1 MYLPTH
7 FERSD
12 TAALQALVDAH
23 PLAMLVTLRAG
34 EPVVDHIPMLLD
46 AGRGPHGTL
55 VGHVARANPL
65 WRTPGACL
73 AVFRGPQAY
82 VSPSWYPSKREH
94 GKAVPTWN
102 YAVAHAH
109 GTFRAFDDAAAL
121 RALVTRLTE
130 RHEAGQPS
138 PWQVNDAPADY
149 LETMLQ
155 AIVGIELPVERIQ
168 GKFKLSQNR
177 SEADRTGVEAGLR
190 DHPGCGDATAVADWM
205 RREVAR

>member
-1 MYLPTH
+1 MYLPTP

-12 TAALQALVDAH
+12 IAALQALVDAH
-23 PLAMLVTLRAG
+23 PLAMLVTQRAG

-65 WRTPGACL
+65 WRAPGTCL

-82 VSPSWYPSKREH
+82 ISPSWYPSKREH

-102 YAVAHAH
+102 YAVVHAH
-109 GTFRAFDDAAAL
+109 GTAQAVEDRDGVLAIV
-121 RALVTRLTE
+121 RALTNL
-130 RHEAGQPS
+130 HEASQAQPWS
-138 PWQVNDAPADY
+138 VSDAPADY
-149 LETMLQ
+149 IDQMLR
-155 AIVGIELPVERIQ
+155 AIVGIRIPVQRWA

-177 SEADRTGVEAGLR
+177 SAADHLGVVLGLQ
-190 DHPGCGDATAVADWM
+190 HHNAADPL
-205 RREVAR
+205 ARLMQDFAPR

>member
-1 MYLPTH
+1 MYLPTP

-12 TAALQALVDAH
+12 IAALQALVDAH
-23 PLAMLVTLRAG
+23 PLAMLVTQRAG

-65 WRTPGACL
+65 WRAPGTCL

-82 VSPSWYPSKREH
+82 ISPSWYPSKREH

-109 GTFRAFDDAAAL
+109 GTLRVFEDAAAL
-121 RALVTRLTE
+121 RSVVERLTE

-138 PWQVNDAPADY
+138 PWRVSDAPTDY
-149 LETMLQ
+149 LEAMLQ
-155 AIVGIELPVERIQ
+155 AIVGIELPIERIQ

-177 SEADRTGVEAGLR
+177 GAADRTGAEAGLR
-190 DHPGCGDATAVADWM
+190 DHPGCGDGAALADWM
-205 RREVAR
+205 QREVAR